1 MCSGASVRK
10 QMNHLFFSSGGSCG
24 HLAATIISMSG
35 LSKKAKGRSG
45 EEKPQEEKRREEGPG
60 GASEPSLGGLRSQPR
75 SRRVL
80 SLKAQITRVETD
92 QVAGR
97 KWAFTGH
104 AVRTF
109 PAQRP
114 GVTETSAPVHHREI
128 SAVFSHTAA
137 RISIKGGTMAGEHKL
152 KKVPSDP
159 AKCPA
164 RVHPRTCKR
173 HTSDASWAPGGW
185 SGAGACPHI
194 LHISPCQTRRAATG
208 PRSCRTME
216 LPGVQ
221 HFKSGPGQRPQRG
234 HLAKMSSNAAGGA
247 RE

>member
-1 MCSGASVRK
+1 MRK

-35 LSKKAKGRSG
+35 LSKRATGRSG
-45 EEKPQEEKRREEGPG
+45 EEKPQEKKRREEKGPG
-60 GASEPSLGGLRSQPR
+60 GACEPSLGGLRSQPR

-92 QVAGR
+92 RVAGR

-128 SAVFSHTAA
+128 SAVCSHTAA
-137 RISIKGGTMAGEHKL
+137 RISIKGEQWKANTSSKGTL
-152 KKVPSDP
+152 
-159 AKCPA
+159 
-164 RVHPRTCKR
+164 
-173 HTSDASWAPGGW
+173 
-185 SGAGACPHI
+185 
-194 LHISPCQTRRAATG
+194 
-208 PRSCRTME
+208 
-216 LPGVQ
+216 
-221 HFKSGPGQRPQRG
+221 
-234 HLAKMSSNAAGGA
+234 
-247 RE
+247 